1 LRGFDSIAKGK
12 KLMKE
17 IAKILKDLKDGN
29 IPKFFNERELEMF
42 VLGVLKGKYGNK
54 KKITPQVVSYSKR
67 KIIQP
72 DIVVDDELAIELK
85 SLRTTSDFE
94 RAIGQIKKYEESF
107 PYRILLIYDPSGKSF
122 KIDKKEFS
130 NVELVVWN

>member
-42 VLGVLKGKYGNK
+42 VL
-54 KKITPQVVSYSKR
+54 
-67 KIIQP
+67 
-72 DIVVDDELAIELK
+72 
-85 SLRTTSDFE
+85 
-94 RAIGQIKKYEESF
+94 
-107 PYRILLIYDPSGKSF
+107 
-122 KIDKKEFS
+122 
-130 NVELVVWN
+130 